1 MKKKFRLTTR
11 GKQTVIMVLTV
22 LGCILGVVSA
32 TVISEMCS
40 EEEDYHAVMACE
52 REKDDGETEG
62 GEEIKTEIF
71 ESISPQWL
79 FYQSHADTSEG
90 TEEKEY
96 LDRLVNSWTKGR
108 ISDNELSEQISDFFR
123 KQKLSVSSVNVQSHM
138 LCLFPSANEIPDYTG
153 MLQKE
158 GGRYDFI
165 GLYTDGQTDEEG
177 RIMCY
182 YWEAGVR

>member
-32 TVISEMCS
+32 TVISEICS

-52 REKDDGETEG
+52 REMDDGETEG
-62 GEEIKTEIF
+62 GEEIKTEII

-158 GGRYDFI
+158 SGRYDFI